1 MVQVHMSIPL
11 YEQVQVDP
19 EQAAS
24 QRLPVLS
31 LHDDWHEADVFGPAV
46 PPPEHELA
54 PATGRG
60 MLGHTLLD
68 VPLDVPPMGWT
79 TGVEFGVLLS
89 EQVERAC
96 CCGSHPPANCASPEL
111 SQVGCIPSM
120 QRKKAYTCAAHP
132 GIIAGRF
139 VQLVTQ
145 SLPRARVQPAA
156 ATLPQMSEHALET
169 SVEEQLSPH
178 TANAPVPPPESSR
191 APHPKAGTNAIAAET
206 ILTFHIAFHDRDHV
220 CALAS
225 IGARSSTSL
234 GQRIS
239 SIT

>member
-1 MVQVHMSIPL
+1 MVHVHIPIPL

-24 QRLPVLS
+24 QRLPLLS
-31 LHDDWHEADVFGPAV
+31 LHEDWQEGDA
-46 PPPEHELA
+46 LA
-54 PATGRG
+54 PALPLPEHDVAPAVARG

-68 VPLDVPPMGWT
+68 APPIGWT
-79 TGVEFGVLLS
+79 TGVAVGELLS
-89 EQVERAC
+89 EQVESAC
-96 CCGSHPPANCASPEL
+96 CCGSHSPTNCASPEL
-111 SQVGCIPSM
+111 SQVGRTPSM

-139 VQLVTQ
+139 EQLVAQ
-145 SLPRARVQPAA
+145 SLPPPREHPAA

-178 TANAPVPPPESSR
+178 AANGPVPPPESSR
-191 APHPKAGTNAIAAET
+191 APHPRAGTNAIAAAAER
-206 ILTFHIAFHDRDHV
+206 ILSFHIAFHDPDHV

-225 IGARSSTSL
+225 IGARSSKSL
-234 GQRIS
+234 GRRIS